1 VVLENRYFVTSCL
14 CGEQWYTPDSM
25 EWKHKGIT
33 YVISTKEM
41 GPLVMA
47 SARAPQKGM
56 FIRVRPYSAI
66 GTDEE
71 KALELLKDQIRM
83 ENRSVSIQDS

>member
-1 VVLENRYFVTSCL
+1 
-14 CGEQWYTPDSM
+14 M

-33 YVISTKEM
+33 YVISVKQM
-41 GPLVMA
+41 GSLVMA
-47 SARAPQKGM
+47 SARAPEKGM

-71 KALELLKDQIRM
+71 EALKLLKEQIRM
-83 ENRSVSIQDS
+83 ENRSVPIQDH

>member
-1 VVLENRYFVTSCL
+1 
-14 CGEQWYTPDSM
+14 M
-25 EWKHKGIT
+25 EWKHKGISYSIT
-33 YVISTKEM
+33 TKQM

-56 FIRVRPYSAI
+56 FVRVRPYSSI

-71 KALELLKDQIRM
+71 QALELLKNQIRM
-83 ENRSVSIQDS
+83 ENRSVPIQDN